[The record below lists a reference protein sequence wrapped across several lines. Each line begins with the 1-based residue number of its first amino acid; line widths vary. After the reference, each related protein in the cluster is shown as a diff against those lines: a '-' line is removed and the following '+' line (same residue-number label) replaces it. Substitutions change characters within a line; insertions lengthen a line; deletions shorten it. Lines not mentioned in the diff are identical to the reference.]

1 MLFMVDAIDIESYVD
16 NNSFYSVEKKTM
28 WPRSVSTKLLLPASI
43 LKNPGSQKLLDVTI
57 DRKLHFNFIYVP
69 TSE

>member
-16 NNSFYSVEKKTM
+16 NNSFYSLEKKQCDQFHT
-28 WPRSVSTKLLLPASI
+28 
-43 LKNPGSQKLLDVTI
+43 KNPGSQKLLDVTI
-57 DRKLHFNFIYVP
+57 DRKLHFNFTYVP